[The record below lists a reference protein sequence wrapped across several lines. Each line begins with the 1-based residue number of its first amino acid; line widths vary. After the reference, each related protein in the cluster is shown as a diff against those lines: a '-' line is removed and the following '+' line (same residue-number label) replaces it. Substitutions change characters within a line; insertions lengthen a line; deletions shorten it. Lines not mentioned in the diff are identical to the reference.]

1 MNLAVMG
8 PAQRRDKFVADLAA
22 QRTRLHEAQ
31 VMGIR
36 RRSPTHETR
45 LLHDEPQML
54 LVAIATGLGDREDT
68 LVDNARRPP
77 ALPPTLLH
85 EQRRVVLRKNAFC
98 ARRI

>member
-1 MNLAVMG
+1 MILAVMG

-54 LVAIATGLGDREDT
+54 LVAIAPRLGDGEDA
-68 LVDNARRPP
+68 LVDNARRSSAFPP
-77 ALPPTLLH
+77 ALPHL
-85 EQRRVVLRKNAFC
+85 RRR
-98 ARRI
+98 